1 MPASRPTS
9 FTPMLGERVEVE
21 RGALGRAR
29 ELHRRHAAGPHD
41 VVHLVVALVEHAG
54 RLHPPVDVATPVHAG
69 PAHVLA
75 DGQRDRTT
83 RALDLVGDLHA
94 GRRRADDQH
103 PALGELVGVA
113 VLHRRERRHRRRHG
127 LGERRAARGTL
138 NAPVASTTVWH
149 CHSPWS
155 VVTR

>member
-1 MPASRPTS
+1 
-9 FTPMLGERVEVE
+9 MLRSDPENWALAVADAGEAADQLHADAGERVEVE
-21 RGALGRAR
+21 RRALGRSR

-41 VVHLVVALVEHAG
+41 VVDLVVALVEHAG

-75 DGQRDRTT
+75 DGQRDRAA

-103 PALGELVGVA
+103 AALGELRRGCGTSIGVS
-113 VLHRRERRHRRRHG
+113 VVDRRRHRV
-127 LGERRAARGTL
+127 GERRARAAR
-138 NAPVASTTVWH
+138 
-149 CHSPWS
+149 
-155 VVTR
+155 